1 MLTKIRGALLVPMLL
16 GLCSIAAPAPAQT
29 VQPSADSQSVDQR
42 TRWLSEY
49 LDAYNSG
56 DIGKL
61 GSALGHLYSDPFLKG
76 FGGSEKAAAF
86 RLETFRTAGPLEF
99 VPVPPTE
106 NPPIIWTR
114 GRISRAWIGHQI
126 EFDEAGKVERHVI
139 WRTRPPVAPVMDPV
153 PEDRLVQ
160 EVRDYLNTMAAADLF
175 SGQVELRKNNQ
186 VLLSETYGLRD
197 RNDTPP
203 VTEDTPFNI
212 ASVTK
217 LLTVVA
223 ALRLVENGVI
233 SLDDPISKWIPEY
246 PEPAASRVTLR
257 HLLTHTAGIAFDD
270 DPLYIKEARG
280 ARTADDMLRAQLN
293 SAARVGFPFEFGAYK
308 YSSEQIDLVAI
319 IMERATGRPW
329 TELAREYVL
338 DPAGM
343 THTSFTP
350 PPGRAVGYTFSAAD
364 LDGNVTELQPSTAI
378 LPPHAKPS
386 SHAWSTA
393 RDLARLM
400 RALVE
405 GKLLGPEMTRA
416 LLEPQE
422 RGEKYALFQLS
433 SWVGLG
439 TQGADDFG
447 VRTVGHGGVVP
458 GYSAVIEY
466 FPATDHL
473 LTIVSHTGEH
483 TAYIVY
489 QRVLE
494 MIHGVPT
501 QIRPSA

>member
-1 MLTKIRGALLVPMLL
+1 MT
-16 GLCSIAAPAPAQT
+16 
-29 VQPSADSQSVDQR
+29 
-42 TRWLSEY
+42 
-49 LDAYNSG
+49 
-56 DIGKL
+56 
-61 GSALGHLYSDPFLKG
+61 
-76 FGGSEKAAAF
+76 
-86 RLETFRTAGPLEF
+86 
-99 VPVPPTE
+99 
-106 NPPIIWTR
+106 
-114 GRISRAWIGHQI
+114 
-126 EFDEAGKVERHVI
+126 
-139 WRTRPPVAPVMDPV
+139 PV
-153 PEDRLVQ
+153 PEEDLCQ
-160 EVRDYLNTMAAADLF
+160 EVRAYLNAMTAAGLF
-175 SGQVELRKNNQ
+175 SGQVELRKNGQ

-217 LLTVVA
+217 LFTVA
-223 ALRLVENGVI
+223 AALSLVDDDVI
-233 SLDDPISKWIPEY
+233 SLDDLIAKWIPEY

-270 DPLYIKEARG
+270 DPLYIEEARG
-280 ARTADDMLRAQLN
+280 ATTAADLLRAQLN

-308 YSSEQIDLVAI
+308 YSSEQVDLVAI

-338 DPAGM
+338 GPAGM

-350 PPGRAVGYTFSAAD
+350 PPGHAVGYTFSAAD
-364 LDGNVTELQPSTAI
+364 LNGTVTELQPSTAI

-400 RALVE
+400 SALVE
-405 GKLLGPEMTRA
+405 GKLLSPEMTRA
-416 LLEPQE
+416 VLEPQE
-422 RGEKYALFQLS
+422 MAEEYPLFQLS

-439 TQGADDFG
+439 TQGSDDFG

-473 LTIVSHTGEH
+473 LTVVSNTGEH

-494 MIHGVPT
+494 MIYGVP
-501 QIRPSA
+501 PPAANPDK